1 MSLFAVGSEFYYL
14 SAVLIFCSLSCYV
27 YLTSLLLVLSV
38 NVSSP
43 RLLLF
48 VITILTVI
56 ELVCDGRFYSWWKP
70 SCAHIHIQCQQLYVS
85 PLRAGH
91 LNRSDSQSYFD
102 FVYLFVGEK
111 KSDVRFDDRSVC
123 KSFLLGCCPN
133 DVLSATV
140 CIVFS
145 GGTSVEHNHINCDNW
160 KLALCGTDGNSC
172 EPNSSKFKVTWHKN

>member
-56 ELVCDGRFYSWWKP
+56 ELVCDGRFYS
-70 SCAHIHIQCQQLYVS
+70 
-85 PLRAGH
+85 
-91 LNRSDSQSYFD
+91 
-102 FVYLFVGEK
+102 
-111 KSDVRFDDRSVC
+111 
-123 KSFLLGCCPN
+123 
-133 DVLSATV
+133 
-140 CIVFS
+140 
-145 GGTSVEHNHINCDNW
+145 
-160 KLALCGTDGNSC
+160 
-172 EPNSSKFKVTWHKN
+172 